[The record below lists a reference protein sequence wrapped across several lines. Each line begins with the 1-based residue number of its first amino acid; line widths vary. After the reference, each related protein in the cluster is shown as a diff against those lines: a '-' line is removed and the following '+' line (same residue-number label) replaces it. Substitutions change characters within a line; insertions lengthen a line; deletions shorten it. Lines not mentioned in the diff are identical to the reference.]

1 MNKRLNVFFKGTVQ
15 GVGFRYAAVSIAN
28 RLNINGWVKNLHNGE
43 VEILA
48 EGQEKAL
55 QELLNGLDEE
65 FGGYISDKK
74 IEWEEPTS
82 EFKDFDIRFD

>member
-28 RLNINGWVKNLHNGE
+28 RLNIYGWVKNLHSGE

-48 EGQEKAL
+48 EGPEQAL
-55 QELLNGLDEE
+55 RELLDSLDKE
-65 FGGYISDKK
+65 FGGYISGKK
-74 IEWEEPTS
+74 VEWEEPTS

>member
-1 MNKRLNVFFKGTVQ
+1 MNKRLNVLFKGTVQ

-28 RLNINGWVKNLHNGE
+28 RLNIHGWVKNLHSGE

-48 EGQEKAL
+48 EGPEQAL
-55 QELLNGLDEE
+55 RELLNGLDGE
-65 FGGYISDKK
+65 FGGYISDKR
-74 IEWEEPTS
+74 IEWEVPTS